1 MKAMLD
7 RLKGAD
13 PDTYQRAFGW
23 LKNVAWILI
32 QDAPEKYFLDDG
44 PYPLRDAL
52 LQGVLQEAIQ
62 AHRSA
67 DFLNDW
73 FWKIEY
79 LDCDIYEATV
89 YRRTG
94 YISKE
99 RHDSPVAA
107 LLTAYLSAIEEQ
119 A

>member
-1 MKAMLD
+1 MKDMLD
-7 RLKGAD
+7 RLSQAD
-13 PDTYQRAFGW
+13 PNAFATYAKLMRDCNMFIDARISP
-23 LKNVAWILI
+23 AIL
-32 QDAPEKYFLDDG
+32 QA
-44 PYPLRDAL
+44 
-52 LQGVLQEAIQ
+52 VLQEAIQ

-107 LLTAYLSAIEEQ
+107 LLAAYLSAIEVQ

>member
-1 MKAMLD
+1 MKDMLD
-7 RLKGAD
+7 RLAKAD
-13 PDTYQRAFGW
+13 PATYKGY
-23 LKNVAWILI
+23 
-32 QDAPEKYFLDDG
+32 KYLCDCIVWQSWERGEDR
-44 PYPLRDAL
+44 PIIEERI
-52 LQGVLQEAIQ
+52 LQGELQEAIQ

-99 RHDSPVAA
+99 RHDSPAAA